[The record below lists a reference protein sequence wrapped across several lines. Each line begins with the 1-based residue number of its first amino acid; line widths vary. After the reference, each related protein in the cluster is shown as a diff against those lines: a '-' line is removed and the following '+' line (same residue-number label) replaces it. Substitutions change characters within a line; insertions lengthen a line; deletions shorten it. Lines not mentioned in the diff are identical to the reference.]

1 MGMQHILDRYA
12 KPAAIAAAC
21 VLSMSSAAA
30 LAQGKVEAKISST
43 AGPDSINTV
52 EMEMMAKLVDLY
64 TNGSVEGKVFT
75 LAQLGKE
82 RAQLEG
88 LVLGT
93 HDIFLHISAITGKF
107 PAVRFWDLP
116 FLFTDSDQVYR
127 LINSQA
133 RKDWEDAMAKENIV
147 YLGTWGYG
155 YREFSIRNKPYVTPA
170 DVVGQKHRI
179 PGGKSKQMVFE
190 ALGANVSTVAFAE
203 LYQALSQGVVDS
215 QDNPIDQ
222 IYTMKFHE
230 VCDYIS
236 MIHYMYNPLIAI
248 AGKPFWDKLSPDQQ
262 AAFKRA
268 GRDIEGWSLSLAGWR
283 ASEAVGKI
291 QADKPSIKINYL
303 DPKTLPEWRE
313 KAKPV
318 YAAFEEETSKEYLE
332 AIRATADGSGYYKA
346 GTLK

>member
-1 MGMQHILDRYA
+1 MTYRITG
-12 KPAAIAAAC
+12 
-21 VLSMSSAAA
+21 A
-30 LAQGKVEAKISST
+30 LAATACAVSLLAGAPAMAQNKVEAKISST
-43 AGPDSINTV
+43 AGPDTINTA
-52 EMEMMAKLVDLY
+52 EMNMMAKLVDLY
-64 TNGSVEGKVFT
+64 TKGSVEGKVFT

-93 HDIFLHISAITGKF
+93 HDIFVHISAITGKF
-107 PAVRFWDLP
+107 PGVRFWDLP
-116 FLFTDSDQVYR
+116 FLFTDTDQVYR
-127 LINSQA
+127 LINSEIV
-133 RKDWEDAMAKENIV
+133 KDWEDHMAKENIV

-222 IYTMKFHE
+222 IYSMKFHE
-230 VCDYIS
+230 VTDYIS

-268 GRDIEGWSLSLAGWR
+268 GRDIEGWSLNLANWR
-283 ASEAVGKI
+283 AAEAVGKI
-291 QADKPSIKINYL
+291 QADKPSIKVNYL
-303 DPKTLPEWRE
+303 DPKTLPQWRE
-313 KAKPV
+313 KAKSV
-318 YAAFEEETSKEYLE
+318 YAAFEEETSKEYLA

-346 GTLK
+346 GILK

>member
-21 VLSMSSAAA
+21 VLSMTSAAA

-52 EMEMMAKLVDLY
+52 EMDMFSRQVDLY
-64 TNGSVEGKVFT
+64 TNGSVEGKIFT

-93 HDIFLHISAITGKF
+93 HDVFLHISSITGKF
-107 PAVRFWDLP
+107 PSVRFWDLP
-116 FLFTDSDQVYR
+116 FLFTSTDQVFR

-133 RKDWEDAMAKENIV
+133 RKDWEDAMMKENIV

-155 YREFSIRNKPYVTPA
+155 YRQFSIRNKSYSTPA
-170 DVVGQKHRI
+170 DLVGQKHRI

-203 LYQALSQGVVDS
+203 LYQALSAGVVDS

-236 MIHYMYNPLIAI
+236 MINYMYNPLIAI

-268 GRDIEGWSLSLAGWR
+268 GRDVEGWSLNLANWR
-283 ASEAVGKI
+283 DANALDKI
-291 QADKPSIKINYL
+291 KADKPSIKVNHL
-303 DPKTLPEWRE
+303 DPKTIPEWRE
-313 KAKPV
+313 KVKPV
-318 YAAFEEETSKEYLE
+318 YAAFEEETNKEYL
-332 AIRATADGSGYYKA
+332 AQIMSTADGGYYKA

>member
-1 MGMQHILDRYA
+1 MTYRITG
-12 KPAAIAAAC
+12 
-21 VLSMSSAAA
+21 A
-30 LAQGKVEAKISST
+30 LAATACAVSLLAGAPAMAQTKIEAKISST
-43 AGPDSINTV
+43 ASPESINTA
-52 EMEMMAKLVDLY
+52 EMNMMAKLVDLY
-64 TNGSVEGKVFT
+64 TNGTVDSKVFT

-93 HDIFLHISAITGKF
+93 HDIFVHISAITGKF
-107 PAVRFWDLP
+107 PSVRFWDLP
-116 FLFTDSDQVYR
+116 FLFTDTDQVYR
-127 LINSQA
+127 LINSDIA
-133 RKDWEDAMAKENIV
+133 KDWEASMAKENMV

-170 DVVGQKHRI
+170 DVAGQKHRI

-222 IYTMKFHE
+222 IYSMKFHE

-236 MIHYMYNPLIAI
+236 MIHYMYNPLIAV
-248 AGKPFWDKLSPDQQ
+248 AGKPFWDKLSPEQQ

-268 GRDIEGWSLSLAGWR
+268 GRDIEGWSLSLANWR
-283 ASEAVGKI
+283 AAEAVDKI
-291 QADKPSIKINYL
+291 KADKPSIKVNYL
-303 DPKTLPEWRE
+303 DPKTLPQWRE
-313 KAKPV
+313 KAKAV
-318 YAAFEEETSKEYLE
+318 YAAFEEETSKEYLD
-332 AIRATADGSGYYKA
+332 AIRATADGGYYKA